1 MQGSRG
7 TLTAVEPAGPAS
19 SEADRSL
26 ADRARGTATKVVART
41 RRAGEHHVSIA
52 VPLRAVE
59 RNRRVAASVLAGGI
73 AYRLFLWLAPFA
85 VVVGGALG
93 LGNAAGIEDA
103 LAQGG
108 VPGAVVNAVGEIAR
122 AADANSWWLFLIGVP
137 TLLWEGY
144 AGTKALK
151 LMHSLVWNDP
161 PSRTKP
167 LQSSL
172 AFSAVMCAF
181 IAAVLITWWF
191 RDHSAATQIVVFVA
205 TIAPLAGLWL
215 AVSLRLPHGAATWK
229 ALLPGAF
236 LVAVGFQLS
245 HGLVVYVIAPR
256 LEGASSLSVALGS
269 VTTLLFFMYIAG
281 RIVVTAPI
289 LNSSL
294 HMELRGKSR
303 AVEVDAVDPDLTQ
316 PSAEPTRT
324 EVDLD
329 GSHRQ
334 PGAEHREGGHGA

>member
-1 MQGSRG
+1 MQG
-7 TLTAVEPAGPAS
+7 TAQPGEPAS
-19 SEADRSL
+19 SANRSL
-26 ADRARGTATKVVART
+26 ADRARATTNNVVAKT
-41 RRAGEHHVSIA
+41 RRAGDNHVSIA

-73 AYRLFLWLAPFA
+73 AYRFFLWLLPFGF
-85 VVVGGALG
+85 VVGGALG

-108 VPGAVVNAVGEIAR
+108 IPGAVVNAFGDIAG
-122 AADANSWWLFLIGVP
+122 AADASSWLLLLVGLP

-144 AGTKALK
+144 AGTKALQ

-161 PSRTKP
+161 PPRTKP

-172 AFSAVMCAF
+172 AFSGVMCAF
-181 IAAVLITWWF
+181 IAAVSVTWWF
-191 RDHSAATQIVVFVA
+191 RDQSAATQVLVFVV
-205 TIAPLAGLWL
+205 TIVPLAALWL
-215 AVSLRLPHGAATWK
+215 AVSLRLPHGTATWK

-236 LVAVGFQLS
+236 LVAVGFQTS
-245 HGLVVYVIAPR
+245 HAVVIYLLAPR
-256 LEGASSLSVALGS
+256 LERATSLYALLGS

-294 HMELRGKSR
+294 HTELRGKGRTDEEATDDSELR
-303 AVEVDAVDPDLTQ
+303 QAGTQ
-316 PSAEPTRT
+316 
-324 EVDLD
+324 
-329 GSHRQ
+329 
-334 PGAEHREGGHGA
+334 